1 VERCGQ
7 NALYGPTTSRTV
19 ESTVLNSD
27 EHLQFRVGWVTA
39 VLFLITGTVVGL
51 AELGLLFREALMIG
65 APAVIATLLVDTFL
79 YNEFLI
85 RTGPGFWVILYGF
98 LFVQSG
104 LVAASIVA
112 LARYVSRRDES
123 ELPANE

>member
-1 VERCGQ
+1 M
-7 NALYGPTTSRTV
+7 
-19 ESTVLNSD
+19 
-27 EHLQFRVGWVTA
+27 
-39 VLFLITGTVVGL
+39 GTVVGL
-51 AELGLLFREALMIG
+51 AEVGLLFREALMVG

-104 LVAASIVA
+104 IVAAGIVP
-112 LARYVSRRDES
+112 LVRYMSRGNEWEPPADE
-123 ELPANE
+123 